1 MKLFL
6 TNLQLHWF
14 STRYGEGLDKGFFMS
29 YICKRENTENTKPMD
44 FKKIACTA
52 IRRWNEKRHTDKTAG
67 TRRTTLPETQKPQPA
82 QGVPTAQPA
91 PAAHHLLHRHVLVQS
106 AFRPFGKPQ
115 VHLRTRGASHQYI
128 YIMETGTECWNHNT
142 EKTLFQHHAFGFHM
156 LTKENGSRL
165 HKFVRT
171 FRGQEAARAALRT
184 QRFYFRMTLQVIF
197 QAVGHVFSL
206 GDDTHITRSVFQNL
220 VQQQIGRAH
229 V

>member
-6 TNLQLHWF
+6 TNLQLYWF
-14 STRYGEGLDKGFFMS
+14 SICYGEGLDKGFFMS

-206 GDDTHITRSVFQNL
+206 GDDTHITRLSL
-220 VQQQIGRAH
+220 IH
-229 V
+229 I

>member
-1 MKLFL
+1 
-6 TNLQLHWF
+6 
-14 STRYGEGLDKGFFMS
+14 
-29 YICKRENTENTKPMD
+29 MD

-67 TRRTTLPETQKPQPA
+67 TRRTTLPETQEPQPT
-82 QGVPTAQPA
+82 QGVPTAQPV
-91 PAAHHLLHRHVLVQS
+91 PAAHRLLHRHVLVQS

-220 VQQQIGRAH
+220 VQQQGIMRTPH
-229 V
+229 SIP